1 MADKNSGTWRIQLLE
16 GQWILGT
23 GSQTSKGIPGCIIKG
38 ILKKNKC
45 HVLIFINASTLYIHI
60 ESVIHSIIL

>member
-1 MADKNSGTWRIQLLE
+1 MEGKTRPKMADKNSGTWRIQLLE

-38 ILKKNKC
+38 IFLKK
-45 HVLIFINASTLYIHI
+45 I
-60 ESVIHSIIL
+60 SVMY